1 MYTEKITGKMKNFE
15 ACNIAYETAVAC
27 REVNKGGLP
36 MLYEMILETS
46 GPEIKCAL
54 EVITQPYIPKAK
66 PNPSGSHR
74 FLCLDYSLIASK
86 PAVLILALGFIMHVL

>member
-1 MYTEKITGKMKNFE
+1 MILL
-15 ACNIAYETAVAC
+15 VAC

-54 EVITQPYIPKAK
+54 EVIAQP
-66 PNPSGSHR
+66 
-74 FLCLDYSLIASK
+74 
-86 PAVLILALGFIMHVL
+86 